1 MKDVR
6 KSRKKQTKTDAWAV
20 EVTLKNLYTLKA
32 GDFQDN
38 RNWTDILILHHNI
51 TNITL

>member
-6 KSRKKQTKTDAWAV
+6 KSRKKQTKTDDWI
-20 EVTLKNLYTLKA
+20 LYTLKA
-32 GDFQDN
+32 GDFQVN

>member
-6 KSRKKQTKTDAWAV
+6 KSRKTQTKTDAWAV
-20 EVTLKNLYTLKA
+20 EVTLKNFIHA
-32 GDFQDN
+32 GDFQVN